1 MAGEASMGQFS
12 INGGVSGVMVPLFL
26 FLLLPA
32 WSIRGQE
39 KNWEKEWKEL
49 VQAAKKEGRVVV
61 AGPAEPRTRANLPAA
76 FQNRF
81 GISVEYISGRTSE
94 VAAKLRVER
103 RAGLFS
109 VDVFLSTTNPMYLI
123 LYPEKMLDPLKPALL
138 LPDAVDPSKWKKGK
152 PWFMDPEDRYIL
164 RLFNNVSD
172 WLHLN
177 TQHVKPAEFR
187 VARDLLNPKW
197 MGKIS
202 VDDPTTTG
210 GGGLVQAGGL
220 YVLFGEEFIRKF
232 YVDQK
237 PIITRDRRQMTDWLA
252 RGTYPISLGADNED
266 VDRLRREGLPLVSI
280 SGLQDLPPGVSSG
293 GGGLMALANRAPH
306 PNAAR
311 VFVNWMASREGLALY
326 SKTNEVATTRSD
338 IDESFLRP
346 ERVARPGVN
355 HFDNSDFEFVTTK
368 REKAR
373 LLLREML
380 KR

>member
-1 MAGEASMGQFS
+1 MGRYAIKGALLGF
-12 INGGVSGVMVPLFL
+12 MVPVLLFFWL
-26 FLLLPA
+26 CAGLVLA
-32 WSIRGQE
+32 QE

-49 VQAAKKEGRVVV
+49 VAAAKKEGKIVV
-61 AGPAEPRTRANLPAA
+61 AGPAEPRTRTNLPAA

-138 LPDAVDPSKWKKGK
+138 LPEVVDPSKWKTGK

-172 WLHLN
+172 WLHIN
-177 TQHVKPAEFR
+177 TQQVKPAEFR
-187 VARDLLNPKW
+187 FAQDLLHPKW
-197 MGKIS
+197 LGKIS

-220 YVLFGEEFIRKF
+220 YVMLGEEFIRKF

-237 PIITRDRRQMTDWLA
+237 PMISRDRRQMTDWLA

-266 VDRLRREGLPLVSI
+266 VDRLRRDGLPLLSI

-311 VFVNWMASREGLALY
+311 VFVNWMASKEGLELY
-326 SKTNEVATTRSD
+326 SRSNEVATTRND

-346 ERVARPGVN
+346 ERIARPGVN

-373 LLLREML
+373 LLLKEML